1 MTAPDFLSRR
11 VFWVGACGLALGSAC
26 RGSVAAPLTPPP
38 LIFAAI
44 SLKPALDRI
53 ATAWPASGPDRQFSM
68 SYGSS
73 AALAKQLDS
82 GAPADIFA
90 AADTKW
96 MDWAAERGLIEASSR
111 VDLIGNTL
119 ALIAPAN
126 SAVSLAIAPRFKLR
140 DALGTGRLAVA
151 DPRSVPAGRYAEA
164 SLTSLGV
171 WDQVKHRLA
180 TAENVAAALAF
191 VARGEAPLGIVYGTD
206 QISDPRVRLV
216 ARLPAT
222 THPPIVYPFAITT
235 RAAAGPRAPA
245 IREIMDFLK
254 SPVASAIFAAQGFA
268 TLAKTGG

>member
-90 AADTKW
+90 AADTQW
-96 MDWAAERGLIEASSR
+96 MDWAAERRLIEASSR

-126 SAVSLAIAPRFKLR
+126 SAVSLAIAPGFKLR

-191 VARGEAPLGIVYGTD
+191 AGQPRGDDLILDPVCGSGTLLAEAAMNYGTAKGSALITARRSSVMNITESAAPL
-206 QISDPRVRLV
+206 
-216 ARLPAT
+216 
-222 THPPIVYPFAITT
+222 
-235 RAAAGPRAPA
+235 
-245 IREIMDFLK
+245 
-254 SPVASAIFAAQGFA
+254 
-268 TLAKTGG
+268 